1 MGKSS
6 GGGQPS
12 QVSTITVPEY
22 AKEYM
27 ETLLG
32 RGQAL
37 SDTPTPQ
44 YGGQAFADPTVA
56 QREVRE
62 RARNLQLPSG
72 FQSGRRMAVDAGQQ
86 ARRAAQYDPYN
97 FSMER
102 VQAPS
107 LRSYG
112 MQAAQS
118 SPARQFSAA
127 ESSSYMSPFM
137 QQVVDVQ
144 KRKAIEDQQKAQLSQ
159 NLQAA
164 SRGTLGGGRQAILQ
178 AEREKALSQQLGDIQ
193 ATGSQR
199 AFEQSAQQ
207 FERDRAAQQAT
218 AFKNLDARQ
227 QANVQNLAAQLEVQG
242 LSAKQAQEAALSN
255 QLRSLETQ
263 RAAEASR
270 QFGAGLGLKGI
281 SEQRLAGAT
290 AADIARQE
298 GALELEQMKLQEA
311 MARQQQIEDQ
321 RKLDFERQQFQQR
334 QEDPY
339 KRLSFMSDLL
349 RGTSALRGGEALYQ
363 APQSAAQQ
371 IVGLG
376 LPAYGLYRG
385 LSGQG
390 QG

>member
-72 FQSGRRMAVDAGQQ
+72 FQSGQRMAVDAGQQ
-86 ARRAAQYDPYN
+86 ARRAAQYDPYD

-107 LRSYG
+107 LRNYG
-112 MQAAQS
+112 MQAAQVD
-118 SPARQFSAA
+118 PFAA
-127 ESSSYMSPFM
+127 SRNMSPYM

-193 ATGSQR
+193 ATGQQR

>member
-72 FQSGRRMAVDAGQQ
+72 FQSGQRMAVDAGQQ
-86 ARRAAQYDPYN
+86 ARRAAQYDPYD

-107 LRSYG
+107 LRNYG
-112 MQAAQS
+112 MQAAQVD
-118 SPARQFSAA
+118 PFAA
-127 ESSSYMSPFM
+127 SRNMSPYM

-178 AEREKALSQQLGDIQ
+178 AEREK
-193 ATGSQR
+193 
-199 AFEQSAQQ
+199 
-207 FERDRAAQQAT
+207 
-218 AFKNLDARQ
+218 
-227 QANVQNLAAQLEVQG
+227 
-242 LSAKQAQEAALSN
+242 
-255 QLRSLETQ
+255 
-263 RAAEASR
+263 
-270 QFGAGLGLKGI
+270 
-281 SEQRLAGAT
+281 
-290 AADIARQE
+290 
-298 GALELEQMKLQEA
+298 KL
-311 MARQQQIEDQ
+311 
-321 RKLDFERQQFQQR
+321 
-334 QEDPY
+334 
-339 KRLSFMSDLL
+339 
-349 RGTSALRGGEALYQ
+349 
-363 APQSAAQQ
+363 
-371 IVGLG
+371 
-376 LPAYGLYRG
+376 
-385 LSGQG
+385 
-390 QG
+390 